1 MRPRAIFRLI
11 TFLVLLCLGDHA
23 HGESVVLEE
32 IVVRGREVITNEE
45 TLTIREVR
53 ESSARDIGE
62 ALKLVPGVSCVS
74 KGAIANDIVLRGFQR
89 DNINV
94 FLDGVRLHGGCPS
107 RMDPPSFH
115 FDFAEVDYIE
125 IIKGPYDVR
134 HPGSLGGVIN
144 AVSKS
149 PDPGPG
155 FSADLTYGSYDLVNA
170 ATTASY
176 GAESFDA
183 LAGYAYKYS
192 LPPKS
197 GDGKRITDIYPVTSP
212 NRYRPEDIDSRAYA
226 INTFWTKGEVK
237 LSDDARSELGY
248 SYQDADHILYPY
260 LFMDADYDRTHRV
273 NWTTSA
279 EDLSEAWRK
288 VRLQV
293 YWNRV
298 DHLMHDRFRVSS
310 TPSAR
315 VTREHSMQT
324 DAESHVYGMQL
335 AGDFSLGPGTLGA
348 GFDFY
353 RRNWDATNEAA
364 GFMAYTPQ
372 PMIPDVDV
380 DNWGAFTEYTWP
392 LAERWTL
399 KGAARLD
406 LTAVE
411 AHRLSA
417 ARLAALYQ
425 PYFADSRLN
434 DDADF
439 AEVSGNLQLTWT
451 PLSQLEFFVGFGSGS
466 RSPDPQELFIGLQRI
481 ATLMMPTATNW
492 IGNPDLEPTRNN
504 QADIG
509 VKVSGDRLYASASI
523 FYSDLSD
530 YIYLVDVADPD
541 GPAIGTLP
549 AARTYQNVEARL
561 WGGELSAQLALPL
574 DLYLRG
580 VLSYTEGKNEDSGE
594 PLVEIPPLQG
604 NVSLRYDRD
613 TFFAEITERFADR
626 QNRVDNTL
634 NEEETA
640 GWAVTDVKA
649 GVNWRRWSI
658 YAGVN
663 NVFDKFYFTHLSYQ
677 RDPFRTGEKVPE
689 TGAFGYL
696 TASYRY

>member
-32 IVVRGREVITNEE
+32 IVVRGREVIANEE

-260 LFMDADYDRTHRV
+260 
-273 NWTTSA
+273 
-279 EDLSEAWRK
+279 
-288 VRLQV
+288 
-293 YWNRV
+293 
-298 DHLMHDRFRVSS
+298 
-310 TPSAR
+310 
-315 VTREHSMQT
+315 
-324 DAESHVYGMQL
+324 
-335 AGDFSLGPGTLGA
+335 
-348 GFDFY
+348 
-353 RRNWDATNEAA
+353 
-364 GFMAYTPQ
+364 
-372 PMIPDVDV
+372 
-380 DNWGAFTEYTWP
+380 
-392 LAERWTL
+392 
-399 KGAARLD
+399 
-406 LTAVE
+406 
-411 AHRLSA
+411 
-417 ARLAALYQ
+417 
-425 PYFADSRLN
+425 
-434 DDADF
+434 
-439 AEVSGNLQLTWT
+439 
-451 PLSQLEFFVGFGSGS
+451 
-466 RSPDPQELFIGLQRI
+466 
-481 ATLMMPTATNW
+481 
-492 IGNPDLEPTRNN
+492 
-504 QADIG
+504 
-509 VKVSGDRLYASASI
+509 
-523 FYSDLSD
+523 
-530 YIYLVDVADPD
+530 IYLVDVADPD